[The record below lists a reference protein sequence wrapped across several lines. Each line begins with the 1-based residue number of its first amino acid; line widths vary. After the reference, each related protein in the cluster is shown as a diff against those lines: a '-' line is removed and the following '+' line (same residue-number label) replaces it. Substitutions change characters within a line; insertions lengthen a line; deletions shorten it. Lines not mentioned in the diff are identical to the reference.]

1 MLEQPAAS
9 SHPLHTT
16 ACRADPGAA
25 AMSSTVLIADD
36 HPLFREALRGAVQ
49 RALPDARVVLADQV
63 GSLLD
68 LLEREPDPELLL
80 LDLTMPGAHGFS
92 ALVHVRTAWPALPVV
107 IVSARDDM
115 PTVRRALAHGAAA
128 FIPKS
133 TDSESLHAALHAV
146 LSGQR
151 WAPAGF
157 SEAQLPRAEAELAA
171 QLGSLTP
178 AQFRVFGLVA
188 AGLLNKQIAFEL
200 SITEATVKAHMSAVM
215 RKLGVHTRTQA
226 VALAGQLALDPG
238 SALQVEDED

>member
-1 MLEQPAAS
+1 M
-9 SHPLHTT
+9 T
-16 ACRADPGAA
+16 
-25 AMSSTVLIADD
+25 STVLIADD

-49 RALPDARVVLADQV
+49 KALPQARVLVADQV

-68 LLEREPDPELLL
+68 LLEREADPELLL

-92 ALVHVRTAWPALPVV
+92 ALVHVRTSWPTLPV
-107 IVSARDDM
+107 IMVSARDDL

-133 TDSESLHAALHAV
+133 ADSETLNAALQAV
-146 LSGQR
+146 MRGQR
-151 WAPAGF
+151 WAPPGY
-157 SEAQLPRAEAELAA
+157 SEAQLPKAEAELAA

-200 SITEATVKAHMSAVM
+200 SVTEATVKAHMSVVM

-238 SALQVEDED
+238 PALAVEDED

>member
-1 MLEQPAAS
+1 V
-9 SHPLHTT
+9 T
-16 ACRADPGAA
+16 G
-25 AMSSTVLIADD
+25 TVLIADD

-49 RALPDARVVLADQV
+49 QALPDARILLADQV

-80 LDLTMPGAHGFS
+80 LDLTMPGAQGFS

-107 IVSARDDM
+107 MVSARDDL

-133 TDSESLHAALHAV
+133 ADSETLSAALRAV
-146 LSGQR
+146 MRGQH
-151 WAPAGF
+151 WAPPGY
-157 SEAQLPRAEAELAA
+157 SEAQLPKAEAELAA

-200 SITEATVKAHMSAVM
+200 SVTEATVKAHMSAVM

-238 SALQVEDED
+238 PVLAVEDED